1 MLRDETSVDPFT
13 EFMREAEPRIRRALT
28 AAFGSEVGR
37 EAAAEAVSYGWEHW
51 DRVGVMENP
60 AGYLFRAGQRKA
72 RRMRQRREPVD
83 QMSSGPDDPWIE
95 PGLAPA
101 MQRLSERQRTVVSLL
116 HAFDWTMSEVAEFL
130 GLSKASVQTYE
141 ARAMKKL
148 KSALGVEQ

>member
-37 EAAAEAVSYGWEHW
+37 EATAEAVSYGWQNW

-60 AGYLFRAGQRKA
+60 AGYLFRVGQRKA

-83 QMSSGPDDPWIE
+83 QMSSGPEDPWIE

-101 MQRLSERQRTVVSLL
+101 MKRLSERQRTVVSLL

-148 KSALGVEQ
+148 KSALGVQQ

>member
-1 MLRDETSVDPFT
+1 MLRDETSVDTFT

-37 EAAAEAVSYGWEHW
+37 EAAAEAVSYGWQNW

-60 AGYLFRAGQRKA
+60 AGYLFRVGQRKA
-72 RRMRQRREPVD
+72 RRMRQRREPFD
-83 QMSSGPDDPWIE
+83 QMSSGSDDPWIE

-101 MQRLSERQRTVVSLL
+101 MKRLSERQRIVVSLI
-116 HAFDWTMSEVAEFL
+116 HAFDWSMSEVAEFL

-141 ARAMKKL
+141 TRAMKKL
-148 KSALGVEQ
+148 KSALGVQQ

>member
-28 AAFGSEVGR
+28 AAFGSQVGR
-37 EAAAEAVSYGWEHW
+37 EASAEAVSYGWQNW
-51 DRVGVMENP
+51 GRVGVMENP
-60 AGYLFRAGQRKA
+60 TGYLFRVGQHKA

-83 QMSSGPDDPWIE
+83 QMSSGPEDPWIE

-101 MQRLSERQRTVVSLL
+101 MERLSERQRTVVSLL

-148 KSALGVEQ
+148 KSALGVQQ